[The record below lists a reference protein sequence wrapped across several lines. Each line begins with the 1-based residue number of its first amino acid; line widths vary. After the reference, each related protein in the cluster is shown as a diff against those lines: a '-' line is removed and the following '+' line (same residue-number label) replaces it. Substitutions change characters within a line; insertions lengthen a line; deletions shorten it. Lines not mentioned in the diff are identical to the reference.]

1 MSKYFEGE
9 FEFSPVPFIFLWQA
23 DRPTLIDMVPPVLH
37 QSKDEAHTR
46 MKTMK
51 PHCKT
56 SFRVRA
62 PILIAA
68 MAALT
73 LSTSPMTASGKEPV
87 PAATLNKLDNQL
99 VLVVKKSRAEA
110 PFDKETT
117 VEPDVY
123 KFNGRV
129 LVEIE
134 GTISRELSDQIASLG
149 GQLVVGWG
157 TATNFRAW
165 VPFAQVETLASR
177 ADIKSISAAR
187 PSIRHRLIPR

>member
-1 MSKYFEGE
+1 
-9 FEFSPVPFIFLWQA
+9 
-23 DRPTLIDMVPPVLH
+23 
-37 QSKDEAHTR
+37 
-46 MKTMK
+46 MK